1 VAKLPCELQ
10 IRSFRE
16 YFGRPDYTILRPHN
30 VYGPRQNISD
40 PYRNV
45 VGIFMRSALDGEPF
59 PIFGDGLQTR
69 SFSFVSQAS
78 HAIAFAP
85 LIPAARNGVFNVG
98 DYGPTTVAR
107 LAEMVAETMGV
118 PLKIHRLPARKEVL
132 HAHADH
138 AKPFRVFAGHLPP
151 GVPLRE
157 GLTIMAT
164 HVRVTRTPT
173 PCPSPID
180 IRDGLPPSW
189 DSHG

>member
-132 HAHADH
+132 HATRIMRSRSAFCGS
-138 AKPFRVFAGHLPP
+138 PSTGR
-151 GVPLRE
+151 PLRE